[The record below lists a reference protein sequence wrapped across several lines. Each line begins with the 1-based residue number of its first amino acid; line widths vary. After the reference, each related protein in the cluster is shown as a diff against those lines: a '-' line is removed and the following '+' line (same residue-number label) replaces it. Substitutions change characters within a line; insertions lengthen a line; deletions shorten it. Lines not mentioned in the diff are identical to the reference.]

1 MKPVYLTGAVRTP
14 IGRFGGSLASWT
26 AADLGTAVAKESL
39 KRANLRPD
47 QVDDSIWGCARQ
59 AGGGPNV
66 ARQITF
72 RAGVP
77 DRIPAFTVNQAC
89 GSGLR
94 AIILAAEQ
102 IMLGRANIVLAGGT
116 ESISRVPY
124 FAEGARW
131 GTRMGH
137 ADLVDGMYHD
147 GFNDPL
153 SGLVMGETAEELA
166 RRYEIARDE
175 QDEYA
180 LRSQQRAMAAI
191 AMGKF
196 GYEILPLELNGA
208 ARNSVSPWE
217 RAGVRGEA
225 TAATTPHPNP
235 LPKGEGKSNGVLF
248 ATDEHVRAKT
258 TIEDLRKLSPVFA
271 KDGTI
276 TAGNSSGITDGAA
289 AVVMMSEE
297 AVKKSGVEPL
307 ARIVDYEII
316 GVPPEIMGIGPVPA
330 TRSVLERQQ
339 LSLVDIDVIE
349 LNEAFAAQVIACDRD
364 LQFDHDRLNV
374 NGGAIA
380 LGHPIGCTGVRITTT
395 LVHEMKRRKAKR
407 GLATLCISGG
417 MGIALLVESVWVWRA
432 ANHVAHQTHRRVA
445 FPKWP

>member
-1 MKPVYLTGAVRTP
+1 MQKVYLAAAVRTP
-14 IGRFGGSLASWT
+14 IGRFGGTLASWS
-26 AADLGTAVAKESL
+26 AADLGVAAAKESL
-39 KRANLRPD
+39 RRANIQPD
-47 QVDDSIWGCARQ
+47 QIEDSIWGCARQ

-77 DRIPAFTVNQAC
+77 ETAPAFTVNQAC

-94 AIILAAEQ
+94 AIILAAEI
-102 IMLGRANIVLAGGT
+102 IMLGRASIVLAGGA
-116 ESISRVPY
+116 ESMSRVPY

-131 GTRMGH
+131 GARLGH
-137 ADLVDGMYHD
+137 SELVDGMYRD

-180 LRSQQRAMAAI
+180 LRSQQRAAEAVAA
-191 AMGKF
+191 GKF
-196 GYEILPLELNGA
+196 NDEVLPLEIRDRKGN
-208 ARNSVSPWE
+208 
-217 RAGVRGEA
+217 
-225 TAATTPHPNP
+225 TT
-235 LPKGEGKSNGVLF
+235 SF
-248 ATDEHVRAKT
+248 ATDEHVRTKT
-258 TIEDLRKLSPVFA
+258 TIEDLKKLAPVFS
-271 KDGTI
+271 KTGTV

-289 AVVMMSEE
+289 ALVVMSEPALKE
-297 AVKKSGVEPL
+297 SGTEPL
-307 ARIVDYEII
+307 ARLVDYEIV
-316 GVPPEIMGIGPVPA
+316 GVAPEIMGIGPVPA
-330 TRSVLERQQ
+330 VRAVLERQK
-339 LSLVDIDVIE
+339 LALADVDLIE

-364 LQFDHDRLNV
+364 LQFDSERLNV

-395 LVHEMKRRKAKR
+395 LLHEMKRRKAKR

-417 MGIALLVESVWVWRA
+417 MGIAMLVERE
-432 ANHVAHQTHRRVA
+432 
-445 FPKWP
+445 

>member
-1 MKPVYLTGAVRTP
+1 MKPVFLTAAVRTP
-14 IGRFGGSLASWT
+14 IGRFGGSLADWT
-26 AADLGTAVAKESL
+26 AADLGTAVAQESL
-39 KRANLRPD
+39 RRARVQPD
-47 QVDDSIWGCARQ
+47 QIDDSIWGCARQ

-77 DRIPAFTVNQAC
+77 DRVPAFTVNQAC

-94 AIILAAEQ
+94 AIILAAEK
-102 IMLGRANIVLAGGT
+102 ILLGRAEIVLAGGT
-116 ESISRVPY
+116 ESMSRVPY

-131 GTRMGH
+131 GMRMGH
-137 ADLVDGMYHD
+137 TELIDGMYRD

-153 SGLVMGETAEELA
+153 SGLVMGETAEVLA
-166 RRYEIARDE
+166 RHYEISRDE

-180 LRSQQRAMAAI
+180 LRSQQRAAA
-191 AMGKF
+191 AGAAGRF
-196 GYEILPLELNGA
+196 DAELVPLELKD
-208 ARNSVSPWE
+208 R
-217 RAGVRGEA
+217 
-225 TAATTPHPNP
+225 
-235 LPKGEGKSNGVLF
+235 KGQVTMF

-258 TIEDLRKLSPVFA
+258 TIADLRKLAPVFA
-271 KDGTI
+271 DDGSV

-289 AVVMMSEE
+289 AITVMSEAALE
-297 AVKKSGVEPL
+297 ETDAEPL
-307 ARIVDYEII
+307 ARIVDYEIV

-330 TRSVLERQQ
+330 VGALLGRQK
-339 LSLVDIDVIE
+339 LSLADIDLVE

-364 LQFDHDRLNV
+364 LQFDPERLNP

-395 LVHEMKRRKAKR
+395 LLHEMKKRHARR

-417 MGIALLVESVWVWRA
+417 MGIALLVE
-432 ANHVAHQTHRRVA
+432 RV
-445 FPKWP
+445 

>member
-1 MKPVYLTGAVRTP
+1 MKPIFLAGAVRTP
-14 IGRFGGSLASWT
+14 IGRFGGALADWT
-26 AADLGTAVAKESL
+26 AADLGTAVARESL
-39 KRANLRPD
+39 RRARIRPD

-77 DRIPAFTVNQAC
+77 DGIPAFTVNQAC

-116 ESISRVPY
+116 ESMSRVPY

-137 ADLVDGMYHD
+137 VDLVDGMYRD

-180 LRSQQRAMAAI
+180 LRSQQRAAAAI
-191 AMGKF
+191 AAGKF
-196 GYEILPLELNGA
+196 QDEILRLSL
-208 ARNSVSPWE
+208 SE

-225 TAATTPHPNP
+225 RSPVSPYPNP
-235 LPKGEGKSNGVLF
+235 FPEGEGQIL
-248 ATDEHVRAKT
+248 ATDEHVRADT
-258 TIEDLRKLSPVFA
+258 
-271 KDGTI
+271 
-276 TAGNSSGITDGAA
+276 
-289 AVVMMSEE
+289 
-297 AVKKSGVEPL
+297 
-307 ARIVDYEII
+307 
-316 GVPPEIMGIGPVPA
+316 
-330 TRSVLERQQ
+330 
-339 LSLVDIDVIE
+339 
-349 LNEAFAAQVIACDRD
+349 
-364 LQFDHDRLNV
+364 
-374 NGGAIA
+374 
-380 LGHPIGCTGVRITTT
+380 
-395 LVHEMKRRKAKR
+395 
-407 GLATLCISGG
+407 
-417 MGIALLVESVWVWRA
+417 
-432 ANHVAHQTHRRVA
+432 
-445 FPKWP
+445 